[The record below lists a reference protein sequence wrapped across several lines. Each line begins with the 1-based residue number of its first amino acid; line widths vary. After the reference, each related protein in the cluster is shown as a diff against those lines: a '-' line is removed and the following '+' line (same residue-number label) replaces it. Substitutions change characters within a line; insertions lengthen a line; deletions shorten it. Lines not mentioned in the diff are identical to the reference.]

1 MIYNFLKQS
10 DKKDCKQTHGY
21 LRIKLLREAP

>member
-1 MIYNFLKQS
+1 MICNFLKQS
-10 DKKDCKQTHGY
+10 DKKDCKQIYGY